1 MVHLFEWKWSDIAV
15 ECERFLGPKGYAGVQ
30 VSPIQENIIIPKRP
44 WWERYQPLSYH
55 WMTRSGNE
63 AQFRDMVR
71 RCNKAGVRIYVD
83 IIINHMSAQRSL
95 SEAVIGTGNSTADL
109 KTKNYTAVPYNHND
123 FHTSCTIDNW
133 NDPFQVRNCE
143 LVGLH
148 DLDQSSE
155 YVRKKIVDFIND
167 MIDAGVAGIRV
178 DAAKHIWPKDLAI
191 IYSRLH
197 NLSTEHDFPAG
208 ARPYIYQEV
217 IDMGSEVISKYE
229 YNSLGAVTEFKYGL
243 ELSRGIR
250 GENPLKWFKNIG
262 EEWGLLSRKDAL
274 IFIDNHDTQRSHNGV
289 TAVLTHKEARLYKMA
304 VAFMLAHP
312 YGNPRVM
319 SSFAFD
325 DFDQGP
331 PADVN
336 GNILTPIGDNNS
348 IRCADGWICEHRWS
362 QIVNM
367 VGFRNTVAGTEI
379 CEWWDNWNNQIAF
392 SRGNRGFI
400 AINAEKYDLNKRI
413 KTCLPE
419 GTYCDIISGD
429 LVGDGC
435 TGKRL
440 IVDINGFA
448 NVNIVISD
456 QDQVVAFH
464 INARIN

>member
-1 MVHLFEWKWSDIAV
+1 MLVLLE
-15 ECERFLGPKGYAGVQ
+15 LG
-30 VSPIQENIIIPKRP
+30 
-44 WWERYQPLSYH
+44 
-55 WMTRSGNE
+55 
-63 AQFRDMVR
+63 QFMSFTWL
-71 RCNKAGVRIYVD
+71 NQKLNFKFIY
-83 IIINHMSAQRSL
+83 
-95 SEAVIGTGNSTADL
+95 
-109 KTKNYTAVPYNHND
+109 
-123 FHTSCTIDNW
+123 
-133 NDPFQVRNCE
+133 
-143 LVGLH
+143 
-148 DLDQSSE
+148 
-155 YVRKKIVDFIND
+155 FIN
-167 MIDAGVAGIRV
+167 RV

-464 INARIN
+464 INVSLFIYYCFNYLLLYLLIFSGENKLKWILKEVTLINFFNMYYSKSIRFRYFIQI